1 MAPSDLML
9 RCKSTVK
16 YDSETKQKAIG
27 RSLALLDSIR
37 RHVTKPK

>member
-9 RCKSTVK
+9 HCKRTVK